1 MAVTVEDR
9 IDRLTTASARRVIE
23 PDVEVPGGVGDGQVL
38 PDELLSVA
46 GLPDVLAALTPAQ
59 RRTLSREE
67 VASIAV
73 AGIRFEAVL
82 EAGFAAEIA
91 TARDVTD
98 PRLTFVLHE
107 MGEETRHMRLF
118 QRLVASCEPAASTPI
133 PFRLVQLGYRLVIH
147 ASVRFPA
154 LFYVLVL
161 GGEEIPD
168 LFQKRASEHPDTDDF
183 VRAVNR
189 YHRLEEARH
198 LSFARVAYADVWQ
211 RAGRLDRFLVTHVA
225 PHLVRFM
232 FESMVHPGVY
242 ATVGLPAMP
251 TWRRVNRSEARRS
264 WRHEATRPVL
274 KALVDAG
281 AFGARR
287 VPRAW
292 RALCGA

>member
-9 IDRLTTASARRVIE
+9 IDRLTAASARRVIE
-23 PDVEVPGGVGDGQVL
+23 PDVDVPGGVGDGQVL
-38 PDELLSVA
+38 PDELLSIA
-46 GLPDVLAALTPAQ
+46 GLPDVLGALTPEEK
-59 RRTLSREE
+59 RTLSREE

-98 PRLTFVLHE
+98 PRLTFILHE

-118 QRLVASCEPAASTPI
+118 QRLVASCTPTATTPI
-133 PFRLVQLGYRLVIH
+133 PFRLVQFGYRAVIH

-168 LFQKRASEHPDTDDF
+168 MFQKLAAEHPDTDEF
-183 VRAVNR
+183 VRSVNK

-198 LSFARVAYADVWQ
+198 LSFARAPYADVWA
-211 RAGRLDRFLVTHVA
+211 RAGAVDRFLVKHVA

-251 TWRRVNRSEARRS
+251 TWRAVNRSEHRRS
-264 WRHEATRPVL
+264 WRPEATRPVR

-281 AFGARR
+281 AFGTRR
-287 VPRAW
+287 IPRAW
-292 RALCGA
+292 RALCGT